1 MLLLLDRAKS
11 MFRVTGI
18 DPLILALAIVMQALS
33 ACAQPTAD
41 NLVVQRLPTR
51 GKEQARALT
60 GKLQPILGEY
70 AKAHSLV
77 SPDYPYAFN
86 RGPNSEWVPYSML
99 FWGYALT
106 NTKFQN
112 AETLYDLIYDG
123 RPYIAGVAS
132 FVPMLR
138 AVPSCVPSETGN
150 TVGHCEGLAENN
162 QVCHLFLFDFQTHA
176 ITAAGAM
183 PIERD
188 NRPMPGVK
196 ERGWWNYNPKYPN
209 DPRQIEGWPRCD
221 GVLAVAPA
229 KVVPNALLITLTY
242 IDSGAPITKHENE
255 YPPKFTMT
263 SLLRFSTD
271 AQGRVQMKQD
281 QSCLGNP
288 NTITSIAAARK
299 ALAACEAASVLKVP
313 LK

>member
-1 MLLLLDRAKS
+1 MP
-11 MFRVTGI
+11 RVTLLGI
-18 DPLILALAIVMQALS
+18 TNFVIAMLAFGVQAQPITGDLAI
-33 ACAQPTAD
+33 
-41 NLVVQRLPTR
+41 QRLPSR
-51 GKEQARALT
+51 GKMEARTLVERLRPHV
-60 GKLQPILGEY
+60 KEY
-70 AKAHSLV
+70 AKTYSLIA
-77 SPDYPYAFN
+77 PDYPYETY
-86 RGPNSEWVPYSML
+86 RNSPHEWVLYGIIFDSFDL
-99 FWGYALT
+99 A
-106 NTKFQN
+106 NTRLQN
-112 AETLYDLIYDG
+112 AETLYDLIFDG
-123 RPYIAGVAS
+123 RPYVAGVGS
-132 FVPMLR
+132 FVPMLK
-138 AVPSCVPSETGN
+138 AVPSCIPSESGTSASRCGRM
-150 TVGHCEGLAENN
+150 AENN

-188 NRPMPGVK
+188 NRPMPGGK

-242 IDSGAPITKHENE
+242 IDSGAPITKHEDE
-255 YPPKFTMT
+255 YPPKFTTT

-271 AQGRVQMKQD
+271 AQGHVQMKQD

-299 ALAACEAASVLKVP
+299 VLAACEVASVYRVERR
-313 LK
+313 

>member
-1 MLLLLDRAKS
+1 MPFSRNIVFFMLSLLVCTHASL
-11 MFRVTGI
+11 VH
-18 DPLILALAIVMQALS
+18 
-33 ACAQPTAD
+33 AQSTRD
-41 NLVVQRLPTR
+41 DLVIQRLPSR
-51 GKEQARALT
+51 GKVEARALVD
-60 GKLQPILGEY
+60 KLHPKIKPY
-70 AKAHSLV
+70 ANVNHSV
-77 SPDYPYAFN
+77 APDYPYEAY
-86 RGPNSEWVPYSML
+86 RARDAEWISYD
-99 FWGYALT
+99 FFFHDFDLT

-112 AETLYDLIYDG
+112 AETLYDLIFDG
-123 RPYIAGVAS
+123 RPYIAGVGS
-132 FVPMLR
+132 FVPMLKP
-138 AVPSCVPSETGN
+138 VKSCIPSDTG
-150 TVGHCEGLAENN
+150 TTESRCRRMAENN

-188 NRPMPGVK
+188 NRSMPGGK
-196 ERGWWNYNPKYPN
+196 ERGWWNYNSKFPN

-255 YPPKFTMT
+255 YPPKFTTT
-263 SLLRFSTD
+263 SLLRFTTD

-288 NTITSIAAARK
+288 NRITSIAAARK
-299 ALAACEAASVLKVP
+299 ALAACESASTANVSLP
-313 LK
+313 R

>member
-1 MLLLLDRAKS
+1 MS
-11 MFRVTGI
+11 RVTLLG
-18 DPLILALAIVMQALS
+18 LVVFVMSLLAFGVPAQPMVDDLAI
-33 ACAQPTAD
+33 
-41 NLVVQRLPTR
+41 QRLPSR
-51 GKEQARALT
+51 GKLHARTMVDRLRPYV
-60 GKLQPILGEY
+60 KEY
-70 AKAHSLV
+70 AKTHSLV
-77 SPDYPYAFN
+77 AQDYPFETYRSSPHA
-86 RGPNSEWVPYSML
+86 RVSYSI
-99 FWGYALT
+99 FFDSFDLT

-112 AETLYDLIYDG
+112 AETLYDLIFDG
-123 RPYIAGVAS
+123 RPYIAGVGS
-132 FVPMLR
+132 FVPMLK
-138 AVPSCVPSETGN
+138 AEPHCVPSETGS

-162 QVCHLFLFDFQTHA
+162 QVCHLFLFDFQKHT

-188 NRPMPGVK
+188 NRPMPGGK

-242 IDSGAPITKHENE
+242 IDSGAPITKHESE
-255 YPPKFTMT
+255 YPPKFTTT

-271 AQGRVQMKQD
+271 AQGHVQIKQD

-288 NTITSIAAARK
+288 NTITSISAARK
-299 ALAACEAASVLKVP
+299 VLAACEAASVRRDERR
-313 LK
+313 

>member
-1 MLLLLDRAKS
+1 MEFSS
-11 MFRVTGI
+11 MFSMNR
-18 DPLILALAIVMQALS
+18 LIFVALSMFILSLS
-33 ACAQPTAD
+33 ACAQPPE
-41 NLVVQRLPTR
+41 NILSIQRLPAKDKQTAI
-51 GKEQARALT
+51 KMTE
-60 GKLQPILGEY
+60 KLRPLVMKY
-70 AKAHSLV
+70 AETNSLV
-77 SPDYPYAFN
+77 AKDYPYETH
-86 RGPNSEWVPYSML
+86 RNSIHYRVSFDTYFED
-99 FWGYALT
+99 FDLT

-112 AETLYDLIYDG
+112 AETLYDLIFDG
-123 RPYIAGVAS
+123 RPYVAGVGS
-132 FVPMLR
+132 FVPMLT
-138 AVPSCVPSETGN
+138 AVPSCIPSESGTSASRCGRM
-150 TVGHCEGLAENN
+150 AENN

-188 NRPMPGVK
+188 NRPMPGGK

-255 YPPKFTMT
+255 YPPKFITT

-281 QSCLGNP
+281 QRCLGNP

-299 ALAACEAASVLKVP
+299 VLAACEAASAHRDERR
-313 LK
+313 